1 MTDAATQSAQEVNID
16 KQRLGAIYAKAL
28 LGAMEPQGRSE
39 EVVGELDALIDEAL
53 QIAPQLE
60 LTLASPRVAVNEK
73 SNLLDRVF
81 GGRLSDS
88 ILTFLKVLARHGRL
102 DCLRQ
107 IRRAAHDELNR
118 LRNRLSVAVTTAE
131 PIQDEMRER
140 IRGQLQTKL
149 GRDVVLEC
157 RVDPEIVGG
166 MIVRIGDT
174 VYDSSIANKLA
185 KIKEETLNKTALQ
198 LREATD
204 RFAVSS

>member
-28 LGAMEPQGRSE
+28 LGAMEPHGRSE